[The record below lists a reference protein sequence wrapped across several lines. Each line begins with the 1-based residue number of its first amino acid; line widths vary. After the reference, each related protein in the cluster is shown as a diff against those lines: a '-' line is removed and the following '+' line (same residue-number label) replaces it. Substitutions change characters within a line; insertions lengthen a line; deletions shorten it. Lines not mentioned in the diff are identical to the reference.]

1 MAKPAR
7 PLRAA
12 LMVQELTAAATP
24 LFCTAVLWRK
34 NKSVTRRFKT
44 NLQDL
49 GGPQR
54 STHKPLSRPS
64 QTIRKHCCA
73 SMSWLR
79 ARQWPWRRWPLFL
92 ARYAPDRWHI
102 SAHLAD
108 IPSPDHAAS
117 PLRRSAPLPAGQT
130 PSEINRAENHIKWL
144 KKNYNNVSHI
154 TIDLN
159 NTFET
164 FKSSVEKT
172 ENPNNNLSLAN
183 SRSRLR
189 MTTLYYFSGIHNYL
203 VAGTGNKVEDFGVGF
218 YTKYGDGGVDISP
231 IADLTKTNVFKI
243 ASKLNIID
251 EILKAKPTD
260 GLWDDGRTDEDQIGA
275 SYSELEWA
283 MVQKDNNKTPDDFT
297 GRDKEVL
304 KILMKFNS
312 QNSHKMDPIPIFKV
326 PKNLK

>member
-1 MAKPAR
+1 LMLKLIPNLIQSINILLMKYDIIIEEINDWLIEYLKKSKCNGFVVGVSGGIDSALTSTLCAR
-7 PLRAA
+7 TGYPTLCID
-12 LMVQELTAAATP
+12 MP
-24 LFCTAVLWRK
+24 I
-34 NKSVTRRFKT
+34 
-44 NLQDL
+44 LQNEN
-49 GGPQR
+49 
-54 STHKPLSRPS
+54 
-64 QTIRKHCCA
+64 
-73 SMSWLR
+73 
-79 ARQWPWRRWPLFL
+79 
-92 ARYAPDRWHI
+92 
-102 SAHLAD
+102 
-108 IPSPDHAAS
+108 
-117 PLRRSAPLPAGQT
+117 
-130 PSEINRAENHIKWL
+130 EINRAENHIKWL

-231 IADLTKTNVFKI
+231 IADLTKTNVFEI
-243 ASKLNIID
+243 ASKLNVID
-251 EILKAKPTD
+251 DILKAKPTD

-275 SYSELEWA
+275 TYSELEWA
-283 MVQKDNNKTPDDFT
+283 MVQKDNNKTPDDFK

>member
-1 MAKPAR
+1 MLKLIPNLIQSINILLLKYDIIIEEINDWLIEYLKKSKCNGFVVGVSGGIDSALTSTLCAR
-7 PLRAA
+7 TGYPTLCID
-12 LMVQELTAAATP
+12 MP
-24 LFCTAVLWRK
+24 I
-34 NKSVTRRFKT
+34 
-44 NLQDL
+44 LQNEN
-49 GGPQR
+49 
-54 STHKPLSRPS
+54 
-64 QTIRKHCCA
+64 
-73 SMSWLR
+73 
-79 ARQWPWRRWPLFL
+79 
-92 ARYAPDRWHI
+92 
-102 SAHLAD
+102 
-108 IPSPDHAAS
+108 
-117 PLRRSAPLPAGQT
+117 
-130 PSEINRAENHIKWL
+130 EINRAENHIKWL

-231 IADLTKTNVFKI
+231 IADLTKTNVFEM

-260 GLWDDGRTDEDQIGA
+260 GLWNDGRTDEDQIGA
-275 SYSELEWA
+275 SYRELEWA
-283 MVQKDNNKTPDDFT
+283 MIQKDNNKIPDDFS

-326 PKNLK
+326 PENLK

>member
-1 MAKPAR
+1 MLKLIPNLIQSINILLMKYDIIIEVINDWLIEYLKKSKCNGFVVGVSGGIDSALTSTLCAR
-7 PLRAA
+7 TGYPTLCID
-12 LMVQELTAAATP
+12 MP
-24 LFCTAVLWRK
+24 I
-34 NKSVTRRFKT
+34 
-44 NLQDL
+44 LQNEN
-49 GGPQR
+49 
-54 STHKPLSRPS
+54 
-64 QTIRKHCCA
+64 
-73 SMSWLR
+73 
-79 ARQWPWRRWPLFL
+79 
-92 ARYAPDRWHI
+92 
-102 SAHLAD
+102 
-108 IPSPDHAAS
+108 
-117 PLRRSAPLPAGQT
+117 
-130 PSEINRAENHIKWL
+130 EINRAENHIKWL

-231 IADLTKTNVFKI
+231 IADLTKTNVFEI
-243 ASKLNIID
+243 ASKLNVID

-275 SYSELEWA
+275 TYSELEWA

-297 GRDKEVL
+297 GRNKEVL

>member
-1 MAKPAR
+1 MLKLIPNLIQSINILLMKYDIIIEEINDWLIEYLKKSKCNGFVVGVSGGIDSALTSTLCAR
-7 PLRAA
+7 TGYPTLCID
-12 LMVQELTAAATP
+12 MP
-24 LFCTAVLWRK
+24 I
-34 NKSVTRRFKT
+34 
-44 NLQDL
+44 LQNEN
-49 GGPQR
+49 
-54 STHKPLSRPS
+54 
-64 QTIRKHCCA
+64 
-73 SMSWLR
+73 
-79 ARQWPWRRWPLFL
+79 
-92 ARYAPDRWHI
+92 
-102 SAHLAD
+102 
-108 IPSPDHAAS
+108 
-117 PLRRSAPLPAGQT
+117 
-130 PSEINRAENHIKWL
+130 EINRAENHIKWL

-164 FKSSVEKT
+164 FKSSVEKR
-172 ENPNNNLSLAN
+172 ESPNNNLSLAN

-231 IADLTKTNVFKI
+231 IADLTKTNVFEI
-243 ASKLNIID
+243 ASKLNVID

-275 SYSELEWA
+275 TYSELEWA

>member
-1 MAKPAR
+1 MLKLIPNLIQSINILLMKYDIIIEEINDWLIEYLKKSKCNGFVVGVSGGIDSALTSTLCAR
-7 PLRAA
+7 TGYPTLCID
-12 LMVQELTAAATP
+12 MP
-24 LFCTAVLWRK
+24 I
-34 NKSVTRRFKT
+34 
-44 NLQDL
+44 LQNEN
-49 GGPQR
+49 
-54 STHKPLSRPS
+54 
-64 QTIRKHCCA
+64 
-73 SMSWLR
+73 
-79 ARQWPWRRWPLFL
+79 
-92 ARYAPDRWHI
+92 
-102 SAHLAD
+102 
-108 IPSPDHAAS
+108 
-117 PLRRSAPLPAGQT
+117 
-130 PSEINRAENHIKWL
+130 EINRAENHIKWL

-231 IADLTKTNVFKI
+231 IADLTKTNVFEI
-243 ASKLNIID
+243 ASKLNLID

-275 SYSELEWA
+275 TYSELEWA

>member
-1 MAKPAR
+1 MLKLIPNLIQSINILLMKYDIIIEVINDWLIEYLKKSKCNGFVVGVSGGIDSALTSTLCAR
-7 PLRAA
+7 TGYPTLCID
-12 LMVQELTAAATP
+12 MP
-24 LFCTAVLWRK
+24 I
-34 NKSVTRRFKT
+34 
-44 NLQDL
+44 LQNEN
-49 GGPQR
+49 
-54 STHKPLSRPS
+54 
-64 QTIRKHCCA
+64 
-73 SMSWLR
+73 
-79 ARQWPWRRWPLFL
+79 
-92 ARYAPDRWHI
+92 
-102 SAHLAD
+102 
-108 IPSPDHAAS
+108 
-117 PLRRSAPLPAGQT
+117 
-130 PSEINRAENHIKWL
+130 EINRAENHIKWL

-231 IADLTKTNVFKI
+231 IADLTKTNVFEI
-243 ASKLNIID
+243 ASKLNVID

-275 SYSELEWA
+275 TYSELEWA
-283 MVQKDNNKTPDDFT
+283 MVQKDNNKTPDDFS

-326 PKNLK
+326 PENLK

>member
-1 MAKPAR
+1 MLKLIPNLIQSINILLMKYDIIIEEINDWLIEYLKKSKCNGFVVGVSGGIDSALTSTLCAR
-7 PLRAA
+7 TGYPTLCIDMPI
-12 LMVQELTAAATP
+12 LQN
-24 LFCTAVLWRK
+24 K
-34 NKSVTRRFKT
+34 N
-44 NLQDL
+44 
-49 GGPQR
+49 
-54 STHKPLSRPS
+54 
-64 QTIRKHCCA
+64 
-73 SMSWLR
+73 
-79 ARQWPWRRWPLFL
+79 
-92 ARYAPDRWHI
+92 
-102 SAHLAD
+102 
-108 IPSPDHAAS
+108 
-117 PLRRSAPLPAGQT
+117 
-130 PSEINRAENHIKWL
+130 EINRAENHIKWL

-231 IADLTKTNVFKI
+231 IADLTKTNVFEI
-243 ASKLNIID
+243 ASKLNVID

-275 SYSELEWA
+275 TYSELEWA

-304 KILMKFNS
+304 KILMKYNS

>member
-1 MAKPAR
+1 MLKLIPNLIQSINILLMKYDIIIEEINDWLIEYLKKSKCNGFVVGVSGGIDSALTSTLCAR
-7 PLRAA
+7 TGYPTLCID
-12 LMVQELTAAATP
+12 MP
-24 LFCTAVLWRK
+24 I
-34 NKSVTRRFKT
+34 
-44 NLQDL
+44 LQ
-49 GGPQR
+49 R
-54 STHKPLSRPS
+54 EN
-64 QTIRKHCCA
+64 
-73 SMSWLR
+73 
-79 ARQWPWRRWPLFL
+79 
-92 ARYAPDRWHI
+92 
-102 SAHLAD
+102 
-108 IPSPDHAAS
+108 
-117 PLRRSAPLPAGQT
+117 
-130 PSEINRAENHIKWL
+130 EINRAENHIKWL

-231 IADLTKTNVFKI
+231 IADLTKTNVFEI
-243 ASKLNIID
+243 ASKLNVID

-275 SYSELEWA
+275 TYSELEWA